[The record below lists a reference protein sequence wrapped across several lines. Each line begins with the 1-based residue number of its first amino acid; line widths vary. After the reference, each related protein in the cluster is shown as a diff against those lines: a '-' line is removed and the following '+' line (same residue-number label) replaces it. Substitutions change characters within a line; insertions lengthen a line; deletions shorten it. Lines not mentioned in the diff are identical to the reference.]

1 MYIRR
6 NTKQLSMGK
15 DFEKKVSKKKLYKS
29 IDASE
34 KSFDEKHEIC
44 MSIMISYLKIY
55 DTIFYMNE
63 VINVANKKKVD
74 IWSLEEHF
82 NPIDALF
89 LLCEIEDE
97 NYKDILFNLIYT
109 KASERIGDKDFD
121 GRAEGI
127 LAQMENTIRILS
139 TT

>member
-6 NTKQLSMGK
+6 ITKQLSMGK

-89 LLCEIEDE
+89 LLYEIEDE